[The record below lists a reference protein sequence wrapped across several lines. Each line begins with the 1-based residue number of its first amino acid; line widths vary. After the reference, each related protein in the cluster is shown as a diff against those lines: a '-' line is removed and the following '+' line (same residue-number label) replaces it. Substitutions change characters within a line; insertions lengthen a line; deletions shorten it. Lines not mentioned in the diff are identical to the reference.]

1 MVHSVLW
8 LRLFL
13 PQDLFIY
20 MESDCQAPCS
30 MTLCSK
36 IVVMYVFSI
45 FYVWFELMMTNNM
58 IY

>member
-13 PQDLFIY
+13 PQDLFID
-20 MESDCQAPCS
+20 MESDRQTPCC

-45 FYVWFELMMTNNM
+45 SGLNL
-58 IY
+58 